1 MPDLSFTALWMSK
14 NSKDATISDIRDVN
28 GIVTKVRE
36 CGSKVKYEHIRD
48 KDDLRRVGIG
58 GAFLKT
64 GDRTIGGAIL
74 FWTNSSMTRASPI
87 HWKAK
92 QIDGVCH
99 TSKDAE
105 TLNLLTMAIYS
116 VYATS
121 QLKQDT
127 VCSYLEENSYSSV
140 HRLGIDLESVASSEQ
155 IVARTLRT
163 VSNLSFKSEE
173 RQCMASYGWG

>member
-1 MPDLSFTALWMSK
+1 MSK

-28 GIVTKVRE
+28 RIVTKVRE

-92 QIDGVCH
+92 QIDGF
-99 TSKDAE
+99 
-105 TLNLLTMAIYS
+105 AI
-116 VYATS
+116 
-121 QLKQDT
+121 L
-127 VCSYLEENSYSSV
+127 
-140 HRLGIDLESVASSEQ
+140 
-155 IVARTLRT
+155 LRT
-163 VSNLSFKSEE
+163 QRLLICLQWQYILFMQQVN
-173 RQCMASYGWG
+173 